1 MKKKAP
7 IIPQQYE
14 GDILMATSSIFS
26 NVVIRSEKSARA
38 FVRAFEACQKNPD
51 EIMSTI
57 DVRKASDPA
66 NIEMVMKS
74 LNINK

>member
-1 MKKKAP
+1 MHIYQLHFRVDSCIIKMKKKAP

-38 FVRAFEACQKNPD
+38 FVRAFEACQKNP
-51 EIMSTI
+51 
-57 DVRKASDPA
+57 
-66 NIEMVMKS
+66 MK
-74 LNINK
+74 

>member
-38 FVRAFEACQKNPD
+38 FVRAFEACQKNP
-51 EIMSTI
+51 
-57 DVRKASDPA
+57 
-66 NIEMVMKS
+66 MK
-74 LNINK
+74 